1 MEHVLN
7 ISWLQLACFSGVL
20 LLPLFINY
28 FYKLSLAK
36 EVLVSVTRM
45 TIQLFLVG
53 LYLHYLF
60 TLNSLIVNIL
70 WLLMMI
76 LIGCSAIINKAHLP
90 LRALFIPIFCGLSIG
105 LFPIITLL
113 CVFVVQPEPIYSA
126 QYVVPLA
133 GMLLGNSLT
142 SNIVALQN
150 IFGAFEQRKM
160 EYEGGLAL
168 GGTPYQAAS
177 PFLAEALKK
186 ALAPN
191 LASMT
196 TVGLVSLPGMMT
208 GQILG
213 GVTPMLAIKYQLV
226 ILIAIFAMS
235 SVSLTITLN
244 LSLKRA
250 LSKSGRIKIK
260 FVK

>member
-1 MEHVLN
+1 
-7 ISWLQLACFSGVL
+7 
-20 LLPLFINY
+20 
-28 FYKLSLAK
+28 
-36 EVLVSVTRM
+36 
-45 TIQLFLVG
+45 
-53 LYLHYLF
+53 
-60 TLNSLIVNIL
+60 
-70 WLLMMI
+70 
-76 LIGCSAIINKAHLP
+76 
-90 LRALFIPIFCGLSIG
+90 
-105 LFPIITLL
+105 
-113 CVFVVQPEPIYSA
+113 
-126 QYVVPLA
+126 
-133 GMLLGNSLT
+133 MLLGNSLT

-150 IFGAFEQRKM
+150 IYSAFEQRKV
-160 EYEGGLAL
+160 EYEGRLAL
-168 GGTPYQAAS
+168 GGTPFQAAS

-235 SVSLTITLN
+235 SISLTITLN

-250 LSKSGRIKIK
+250 LGHSGKINIK
-260 FVK
+260 FIK